1 MINHV
6 KPPCAPW
13 FIHDIPITAP
23 KIRWPGKN
31 PRQVK
36 AINDPFM
43 EPRFQAFAGSIQHQ
57 WQGKKPG
64 DVFFGSSLMFS
75 DRILNLNSTIVYRC
89 ILQRTTEKLPM
100 RITGLALGHSVWYPH
115 GYRSH
120 LFCPDM
126 DVLCCSRWPASRW
139 TYGNQYLDVYP
150 SSKVGNSHII
160 PQQFRWVIQNPPT
173 KIEKAS

>member
-1 MINHV
+1 MVHPQRPQNQMT
-6 KPPCAPW
+6 W
-13 FIHDIPITAP
+13 
-23 KIRWPGKN
+23 
-31 PRQVK
+31 
-36 AINDPFM
+36 
-43 EPRFQAFAGSIQHQ
+43 
-57 WQGKKPG
+57 KKPTAG
-64 DVFFGSSLMFS
+64 EGHQRSLYGTSVPRLRWKHPASVAGEETRGCFFGSSLMFS

>member
-13 FIHDIPITAP
+13 FIHDIPITAR
-23 KIRWPGKN
+23 KSDDLEKN

-64 DVFFGSSLMFS
+64 DVFFWF
-75 DRILNLNSTIVYRC
+75 
-89 ILQRTTEKLPM
+89 
-100 RITGLALGHSVWYPH
+100 
-115 GYRSH
+115 
-120 LFCPDM
+120 FPD
-126 DVLCCSRWPASRW
+126 V
-139 TYGNQYLDVYP
+139 
-150 SSKVGNSHII
+150 
-160 PQQFRWVIQNPPT
+160 F
-173 KIEKAS
+173 

>member
-1 MINHV
+1 MTWKKTHGRWRPSTIPLWNLGS
-6 KPPCAPW
+6 KPSLEAS
-13 FIHDIPITAP
+13 
-23 KIRWPGKN
+23 
-31 PRQVK
+31 
-36 AINDPFM
+36 
-43 EPRFQAFAGSIQHQ
+43 SISGRGRN
-57 WQGKKPG
+57 QGMF
-64 DVFFGSSLMFS
+64 FFGSSLMFS

-126 DVLCCSRWPASRW
+126 DVLCCSRWPASQW